1 MTRTSKFWSFSADHF
16 LLIGL
21 VIKPT
26 FAACWQGR
34 AYKRRN
40 GPILDYHIF
49 FMWVEG
55 GTYNSFWL
63 IFINRIYDI
72 SHIKRANIVKMAK
85 KNSFLALFCVNYANY
100 A

>member
-21 VIKPT
+21 VIKPP
-26 FAACWQGR
+26 FAARWQGR

-55 GTYNSFWL
+55 
-63 IFINRIYDI
+63 DI
-72 SHIKRANIVKMAK
+72 QL
-85 KNSFLALFCVNYANY
+85 FLAHIYQQNI
-100 A
+100 

>member
-21 VIKPT
+21 VIKPP

-55 GTYNSFWL
+55 
-63 IFINRIYDI
+63 DI
-72 SHIKRANIVKMAK
+72 QHTTLFGSYLSTEYMISAISNEPTLLKWQ
-85 KNSFLALFCVNYANY
+85 KNSFLALFLHKLC
-100 A
+100 